1 MRAIRVASAALL
13 GVSALLLTAPAAQA
27 RGDTEGFRVA
37 VLPSTVAP
45 GGRVTLHATG
55 CEQSVSVSSG
65 VFDTVIIPRG
75 RTSARVVMDRDA
87 EPGARYEV
95 SFHCGTFWQDVDLT
109 IGGGRDVAPPHWHN
123 GVAAGE
129 GGSLA
134 DLNLKEI
141 GMGAALIAASLGTA
155 HHLSR
160 RRGDEDGT

>member
-1 MRAIRVASAALL
+1 MRAIHVASAALVGL
-13 GVSALLLTAPAAQA
+13 GALAVTAPVALAH
-27 RGDTEGFRVA
+27 GDADGFRVA
-37 VLPSTVAP
+37 VLPSTVDP

-65 VFDTVIIPRG
+65 VFDTVVVPRG
-75 RTSARVVMDRDA
+75 RTGVRAVVDRDA
-87 EPGARYEV
+87 EPGAVHEV

-109 IGGGRDVAPPHWHN
+109 VAGGRSSAAPHWRT

-141 GMGAALIAASLGTA
+141 CMGAALIAASLGTA
-155 HHLSR
+155 YHLSR
-160 RRGDEDGT
+160 RSGDEDGA